1 MDDEFAAVGAPVS
14 AADQAPEQ
22 VAAFYDAVAREYAKN
37 FADELD
43 GKPLDRALLERFA
56 ADVRGA
62 GPVYDLGCGPGGQT
76 TAFLHALGVEVRGM
90 DISPAAVAE
99 AARRHP
105 DIRFQAGDML
115 ALPLPDGGAA
125 GILAFYSIVHFSPEQ
140 LGTAFAEMHRVLRP
154 GAPLLLGFHAGD
166 EVLHVDELFGVRA
179 SLDFRFHPVERVEAA
194 LRAAGLGAVE
204 SIVRDPYPQEHA
216 TRRAYVFARRPC
228 GGA

>member
-1 MDDEFAAVGAPVS
+1 MGAPVS
-14 AADQAPEQ
+14 AADQAGPAPEQ
-22 VAAFYDAVAREYAKN
+22 VRAFYDAVAREYAEN

-105 DIRFQAGDML
+105 EIGFQAADML
-115 ALPLPDGGAA
+115 ALRLPDGAAA

-166 EVLHVDELFGVRA
+166 EVVHVDELFGVRA

-194 LRAAGLGAVE
+194 LREAGLGEVE

-216 TRRAYVFARRPC
+216 TRRAYVFARRPLD
-228 GGA
+228 GA